1 VRPRVVF
8 LGNDPWSAIALSAY
22 LEAGDG
28 AAPALV
34 VTRVPRPA
42 GRGSALRPTAV
53 ADLARARDLPL
64 VEAETARSG
73 PGLAAIRDAQPHVLA
88 VVAYG
93 ELLPRDVLDVP
104 SHGCVNLHFSLL
116 PRWRGAA
123 PVQWAILAGD
133 PVTGVTTML
142 MDEGLDTGPILQQ
155 TEVPVAPG
163 EDAGSLGA
171 RLAGVGGTL
180 LHRSIASLTGGT
192 LTPMSQPREGATSAP
207 KLAAEDRRI
216 AWSETAATIDRRVRA
231 FAPDPAAGAVFRGGT
246 LKVLRGEPDT
256 LRSEPDTARGETDLA
271 RGRPD
276 PSGGV
281 PGTLLAPDTGVPVL
295 TGEGVYRLLEVAPA
309 GRRRMSANDWA
320 RGARFEPGEILG

>member
-28 AAPALV
+28 GAPALV

-53 ADLARARDLPL
+53 ADLARARGLPL
-64 VEAETARSG
+64 VEAETVRSG
-73 PGLAAIRDAQPHVLA
+73 PGLGAIRDAQPHVLA

-93 ELLPRDVLDVP
+93 ELLPRDLLDVP
-104 SHGCVNLHFSLL
+104 SRGCVNLHFSLL

-142 MDEGLDTGPILQQ
+142 MDEGLDTGPILEQ
-155 TEVPVAPG
+155 TAVPVAPG

-171 RLAGVGGTL
+171 RLAGVGGPL
-180 LHRSIASLTGGT
+180 LRRSIVSLADGT
-192 LTPMSQPREGATSAP
+192 ATPTSQPGEGATSAP
-207 KLAAEDRRI
+207 KPVAGDRAI
-216 AWSETAATIDRRVRA
+216 VWSETAIAIDRRVRA
-231 FAPDPAAGAVFRGGT
+231 FAPEPAASSAFRGRA
-246 LKVLRGEPDT
+246 LKVLRGEPD
-256 LRSEPDTARGETDLA
+256 LA
-271 RGRPD
+271 RAGPD
-276 PSGGV
+276 PSRSV
-281 PGTLLAPDTGVPVL
+281 PGTLLPSDSGVPVL

-320 RGARFEPGEILG
+320 RGARFEPGEVLG